1 MRGNRNEPNVAR
13 GHPLGR
19 IREVLGNCYGQHGTE
34 RSVESQ
40 PTAALVGQDRGS
52 QRAVVPSS
60 DPATERMSM
69 HLKEGSRARCTQ
81 WWTECAA
88 GKAAAV
94 VDDVAGLAHDAQ
106 WIGTASLKAVTSE
119 ESADHPGHD
128 QQSWTCDPTTPV
140 AHSHR
145 GRCPTAKA
153 CVDTVQ
159 ASEGEHPR
167 QRDQAGYA
175 GDRPGPSGRQTP
187 AESE

>member
-1 MRGNRNEPNVAR
+1 VRGNRNKSNVAR
-13 GHPLGR
+13 SHPLAR

-34 RSVESQ
+34 GSVESQ

-106 WIGTASLKAVTSE
+106 WFKTASLKAVTFKT
-119 ESADHPGHD
+119 

-145 GRCPTAKA
+145 GRRPTAKA
-153 CVDTVQ
+153 CVDTDQ
-159 ASEGEHPR
+159 ASEGDGATTHARGIKRGMQVIDLDPAVAKLR
-167 QRDQAGYA
+167 QRAS
-175 GDRPGPSGRQTP
+175 R
-187 AESE
+187 

>member
-1 MRGNRNEPNVAR
+1 MVAQRDGCLRCQPMDGIYPSLAQGVPVRGNRNEPNVAR

-88 GKAAAV
+88 G
-94 VDDVAGLAHDAQ
+94 
-106 WIGTASLKAVTSE
+106 
-119 ESADHPGHD
+119 
-128 QQSWTCDPTTPV
+128 
-140 AHSHR
+140 
-145 GRCPTAKA
+145 
-153 CVDTVQ
+153 
-159 ASEGEHPR
+159 
-167 QRDQAGYA
+167 
-175 GDRPGPSGRQTP
+175 
-187 AESE
+187 